1 MDIYFSPYDFVWTPA
16 GFEFD
21 LGGSRRSNSGSLR
34 DQTLEEEKGGI
45 LSDLGGSRS
54 PNSDLPFSSSRG
66 WPRRLPEFAR
76 GGSRSLTWAGS
87 GAACVTRA
95 AARCAASMASC
106 SGPGPWCRR
115 TAREAAPCLATGPCL
130 GSEWWK
136 YDFLKIQFLGRKKQ
150 HFLGK
155 FILNKNQLSLL

>member
-1 MDIYFSPYDFVWTPA
+1 MSFSAQKILKLEFLVGTYGFVWTPA

-66 WPRRLPEFAR
+66 
-76 GGSRSLTWAGS
+76 
-87 GAACVTRA
+87 
-95 AARCAASMASC
+95 
-106 SGPGPWCRR
+106 
-115 TAREAAPCLATGPCL
+115 
-130 GSEWWK
+130 
-136 YDFLKIQFLGRKKQ
+136 
-150 HFLGK
+150 
-155 FILNKNQLSLL
+155 